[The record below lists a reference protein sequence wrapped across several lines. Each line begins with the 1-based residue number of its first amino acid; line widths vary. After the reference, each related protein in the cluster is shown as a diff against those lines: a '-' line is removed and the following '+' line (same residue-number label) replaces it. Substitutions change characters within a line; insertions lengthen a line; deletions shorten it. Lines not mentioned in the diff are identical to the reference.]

1 MVAAG
6 ALILTTG
13 GLSSSVIVTRA
24 VASLIVALLEG
35 EESVTLKVSLVSSR
49 VSCNVV
55 RLTVVLVF
63 PAVTVATHAM
73 CV

>member
-1 MVAAG
+1 M
-6 ALILTTG
+6 ILTTG
-13 GLSSSVIVTRA
+13 GLSSSVIVMRA
-24 VASLIVALLEG
+24 VASLIVAFADG
-35 EESVTLKVSLVSSR
+35 DESVTLNVSLVSSR

-55 RLTVVLVF
+55 RFTVVLVL